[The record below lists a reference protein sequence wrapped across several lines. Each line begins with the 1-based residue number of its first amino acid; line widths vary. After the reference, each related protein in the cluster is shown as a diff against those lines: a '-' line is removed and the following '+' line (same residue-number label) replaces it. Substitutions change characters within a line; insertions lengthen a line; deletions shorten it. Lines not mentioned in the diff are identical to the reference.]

1 MKGLYKLHIDCG
13 RQGEVEGLF
22 IADMEDMHL
31 LVTSGTTVYFGEILG
46 KHSEVYGEL
55 KEKDYTFVTND
66 KDVINLVES
75 YDLESGYNPFDY
87 LDEDW
92 KEQIEED

>member
-13 RQGEVEGLF
+13 RQGEVDGLF
-22 IADMEDMHL
+22 ISDMEDMHL

-92 KEQIEED
+92 KEQIEEE